1 MNKSFKPTVNW
12 MAEKYD
18 EMNAKLFGGQLG
30 QCDFNIFTSGR
41 GSQGR
46 TLGFFRMNGRGLKI
60 EIATRKM
67 FRHDDWFPNDKEYV
81 NKSNFYSVCR
91 PSIELNGNY
100 SGTEH
105 AFLGTLVHEM
115 CHYYTYMNGY
125 APKQGHGTE
134 FRNIAYRVSY
144 KSNGEFSIQRL
155 ASAEE
160 MQNFELSDEM
170 KAKREKRLSNKKAS
184 LMAIFVY
191 NINGTVKLSTTSS
204 QALATRIIDSYK
216 KLDVPKVVVSNDL
229 RLIELLYSHGYRRNF
244 RTWRYWNV
252 GNTDWIKTID
262 NYDIKVYNN
271 PNMNFIKNT
280 YGDKSN
286 IGVEAPQRRSK
297 RIFSIKTNNGTFK
310 TEVASES
317 DLFNKLRERFPKM
330 SDETIKKIMS
340 NQANYQMT
348 ENKRKSLSDIIRE
361 AIEEAIGN
369 DGTVDIDSNMNY
381 RKKGEKYEESI

>member
-46 TLGFFRMNGRGLKI
+46 TLGFFRMNGRGLNI

-369 DGTVDIDSNMNY
+369 DGTVDIDSNMNL
-381 RKKGEKYEESI
+381 GLHSPLEGI

>member
-18 EMNAKLFGGQLG
+18 EMNAKLFGGQLD

-170 KAKREKRLSNKKAS
+170 KAKQEKRLSNKKAS

-204 QALATRIIDSYK
+204 QALANRIIDSYK

-244 RTWRYWNV
+244 RTWRYWKV
-252 GNTDWIKTID
+252 ENTDWIKTID

-271 PNMNFIKNT
+271 PNMNSIKNI
-280 YGDKSN
+280 YGDKTN
-286 IGVEAPQRRSK
+286 IGVEAPQRLSK

-369 DGTVDIDSNMNY
+369 DGTVDIDSNMNL
-381 RKKGEKYEESI
+381 GLHSPLEGI

>member
-18 EMNAKLFGGQLG
+18 EMNAKLFGGQLD

-67 FRHDDWFPNDKEYV
+67 FRYDDWFSNDKEYV

-170 KAKREKRLSNKKAS
+170 KVKQEKRLANKKAS

-204 QALATRIIDSYK
+204 QALANRIIDSYK

-286 IGVEAPQRRSK
+286 IGVEAPQRLSK

-310 TEVASES
+310 TEVTSES

-348 ENKRKSLSDIIRE
+348 ENKRKSLSNIIRE

-369 DGTVDIDSNMNY
+369 DGTVDIDSNMNL
-381 RKKGEKYEESI
+381 GLHSPLEGI

>member
-191 NINGTVKLSTTSS
+191 NINGTVILSTTSS

-262 NYDIKVYNN
+262 NYDNKVYNN

-361 AIEEAIGN
+361 ANEEAIGN
-369 DGTVDIDSNMNY
+369 DGTVDIDSNMNL
-381 RKKGEKYEESI
+381 GLHSPLEGI

>member
-18 EMNAKLFGGQLG
+18 EMNAKLFGGQLD

-144 KSNGEFSIQRL
+144 ESDGEFSIQRL

-170 KAKREKRLSNKKAS
+170 KAKQEKRLSNKKAS

-204 QALATRIIDSYK
+204 QALANRIIDSYK

-252 GNTDWIKTID
+252 ENTDWIKTID

-271 PNMNFIKNT
+271 PNMNIIKNI

-286 IGVEAPQRRSK
+286 IGVEAPQRLSK

-348 ENKRKSLSDIIRE
+348 ENKRKSLSDIIKE

-369 DGTVDIDSNMNY
+369 DGTVDIDSNMNL
-381 RKKGEKYEESI
+381 GLHSPLEGI

>member
-67 FRHDDWFPNDKEYV
+67 FGHNDWFPNDKEYV

-170 KAKREKRLSNKKAS
+170 KAKQEKRLSNKKAS

-286 IGVEAPQRRSK
+286 IGVEAPQRLSK

-310 TEVASES
+310 TEVTSES

-348 ENKRKSLSDIIRE
+348 ENKRKSLSNIIRE

-369 DGTVDIDSNMNY
+369 DGTVDIDSNMNL
-381 RKKGEKYEESI
+381 GLHSPLEGI

>member
-41 GSQGR
+41 GSQGG
-46 TLGFFRMNGRGLKI
+46 TLGFFRMNGRGLKV

-67 FRHDDWFPNDKEYV
+67 FRHNDWFPNDKEYV
-81 NKSNFYSVCR
+81 NKSNFYLVCR

-170 KAKREKRLSNKKAS
+170 KAKQEKRLSNKKAS

-244 RTWRYWNV
+244 RTWKYWNV

-286 IGVEAPQRRSK
+286 IGVEAPQRLSK

-348 ENKRKSLSDIIRE
+348 ENKRKSLSNIIRE

-369 DGTVDIDSNMNY
+369 DGTVDIDSNMNL
-381 RKKGEKYEESI
+381 GLHSPLEGI

>member
-170 KAKREKRLSNKKAS
+170 KAKQEKRLSNKKAS

-204 QALATRIIDSYK
+204 QALANRIIDSYK

-286 IGVEAPQRRSK
+286 IGVEAPQRLSK

-369 DGTVDIDSNMNY
+369 DGTVDIDSNMNL
-381 RKKGEKYEESI
+381 GLHSPLEGI

>member
-18 EMNAKLFGGQLG
+18 EMNAKLFGGQLD

-170 KAKREKRLSNKKAS
+170 KAKQEKRLSNKKAS

-204 QALATRIIDSYK
+204 QALANRIIDSYK

-286 IGVEAPQRRSK
+286 IGVEAPQRLSK

-348 ENKRKSLSDIIRE
+348 ENKRKSLSNIIRE

-369 DGTVDIDSNMNY
+369 DGTVDIDSNMNL
-381 RKKGEKYEESI
+381 GLHSPLEGI

>member
-286 IGVEAPQRRSK
+286 IGEEAPQRRSK

-317 DLFNKLRERFPKM
+317 YLFNKLRERFPKM

-369 DGTVDIDSNMNY
+369 DGTVDIDSNMNL
-381 RKKGEKYEESI
+381 GLHSPLEGI

>member
-67 FRHDDWFPNDKEYV
+67 FRHNEWFPNDKEYV

-144 KSNGEFSIQRL
+144 KSNGELSIQRL

-252 GNTDWIKTID
+252 ENTDWIKTID

-271 PNMNFIKNT
+271 PNMNIIKNI

-286 IGVEAPQRRSK
+286 ISVEDPQRLSK

-340 NQANYQMT
+340 NQANYQMM

-369 DGTVDIDSNMNY
+369 DGTVDIDSNMNL
-381 RKKGEKYEESI
+381 GLHSPLEGI

>member
-41 GSQGR
+41 GSQGG
-46 TLGFFRMNGRGLKI
+46 TLGFFRMNGRGLKV

-67 FRHDDWFPNDKEYV
+67 FRHNDWFPNDKEYV
-81 NKSNFYSVCR
+81 NKSNFYPVCR

-170 KAKREKRLSNKKAS
+170 KAKQEKRLSNKKAS

-204 QALATRIIDSYK
+204 QALATRINDSYK

-244 RTWRYWNV
+244 RTWKYWNV

-286 IGVEAPQRRSK
+286 IGVEAPQRLSK

-348 ENKRKSLSDIIRE
+348 ENKRKSLSNIIRE

-369 DGTVDIDSNMNY
+369 DGTVDIDSNMNL
-381 RKKGEKYEESI
+381 GLHSPLEGI

>member
-18 EMNAKLFGGQLG
+18 EMNAKLFGGQLD

-170 KAKREKRLSNKKAS
+170 KAKQEKRLSNKKAS

-271 PNMNFIKNT
+271 PNMNIIKNI

-286 IGVEAPQRRSK
+286 IGVEAPQRLSK

-348 ENKRKSLSDIIRE
+348 ENKRKSLSDIIKE

-369 DGTVDIDSNMNY
+369 DGTVDIDSNMNL
-381 RKKGEKYEESI
+381 GLHSPLEGI